1 MEILVVVGT
10 LSGIGGIETCVRT
23 LAEEAEANGD
33 RVRVLALCPSVLDAR
48 WHQGLAYT
56 EVPNGSRSLRWQ
68 MLGGLPAV
76 IRACKTHPPDVVIVI
91 YGSSILLV
99 RLGLLL
105 ARLKRPVMAWLHF
118 STAHKQRT
126 DFLRYAHGHICIS
139 SQIAAATKKIVGIA
153 AESVHLVYNGARIE
167 AASAMARSTSG
178 PLRLLHVGRLMVG
191 RQKRTDD
198 LLRALALVEGDWRLD
213 LIGTGEGEED
223 IAGLHALAEQLGIAD
238 RLNWLGW
245 QSDPWRAV
253 ATADLLVL
261 CSAFEGF
268 PMVLIE
274 ALARGIPC
282 LSSDCSS
289 GPADIIL
296 HGHNGWLY
304 PVGDGGA
311 LAGRIQHLVRD
322 RTLLPPAH
330 LVRESVRMF
339 SSNMAFRRIRQ
350 AIENTIERFGRRR
363 YA

>member
-1 MEILVVVGT
+1 
-10 LSGIGGIETCVRT
+10 
-23 LAEEAEANGD
+23 
-33 RVRVLALCPSVLDAR
+33 
-48 WHQGLAYT
+48 
-56 EVPNGSRSLRWQ
+56 
-68 MLGGLPAV
+68 
-76 IRACKTHPPDVVIVI
+76 
-91 YGSSILLV
+91 
-99 RLGLLL
+99 
-105 ARLKRPVMAWLHF
+105 MAWLHF

-139 SQIAAATKKIVGIA
+139 SQIAAATRKIVGIA

-167 AASAMARSTSG
+167 AASAMARSTGG

-274 ALARGIPC
+274 AMARGIPC

-339 SSNMAFRRIRQ
+339 SSNMVFRRIRQ